1 MNCGL
6 CAKELEI
13 IQEILSRY
21 EAIQSAVLF
30 GSSVTGNFKTAS
42 DIDIALKGAIT
53 IKLIAKI
60 KAEFEDSTLP
70 FFVDIV
76 DYAKADNALK
86 NEIDMQGVML
96 YPHFKATT
104 NTWQRVK
111 LGEVAES
118 IVSGGTP
125 LTSKS
130 EYYNGCI
137 PWLNTKEVK
146 NNRIYLTEKTI
157 TEFGLANSSAKWI
170 EKDSVIVA
178 MYGATAG
185 KVAINK
191 IPLTT
196 NQACCNI
203 TLDANKA
210 DYNFIYYTLLNSFEK
225 LEQMTSGAAQQN
237 LNVGLI
243 SNFSFPLPPLET
255 QQRIAEIL
263 SSLDD
268 KIDLFHR
275 QNKTLESLAL
285 TLFRHTFIDNPK
297 RNAWQIGKLGEEF
310 DFTMGVSPEG
320 NSYNE
325 DIQGM
330 PMFQGNA
337 DFGFRFPNN
346 RIYTTKPKRLAQLF
360 DTLISVRA
368 PVGELNMAK
377 ETCCIGR
384 GLAAFRHKQDSNLYS
399 YTYYKLHSLLKE
411 IKQFNDTGT
420 VFGAISK
427 KDFESIAVTIP
438 PLIFVKNLNQ
448 QLRVFDDKIYN
459 NVKQIQSLESLRDIM
474 LPKLLSGE
482 MEV

>member
-1 MNCGL
+1 MD
-6 CAKELEI
+6 
-13 IQEILSRY
+13 
-21 EAIQSAVLF
+21 
-30 GSSVTGNFKTAS
+30 KT
-42 DIDIALKGAIT
+42 
-53 IKLIAKI
+53 
-60 KAEFEDSTLP
+60 
-70 FFVDIV
+70 
-76 DYAKADNALK
+76 
-86 NEIDMQGVML
+86 
-96 YPHFKATT
+96 
-104 NTWQRVK
+104 TWQRVK
-111 LGEVAES
+111 LGEIAES

-130 EYYNGCI
+130 EYYNGAI

-146 NNRIYLTEKTI
+146 NNRIYFTEKTI

-203 TLDANKA
+203 TLNANKA

-243 SNFSFPLPPLET
+243 SNFSFSLPPLET

-268 KIDLFHR
+268 KIDLLHR

-285 TLFRHTFIDNPK
+285 TLFRHSFIDNPK
-297 RNAWQIGKLGEEF
+297 RNEWQIGKLGEEF

-399 YTYYKLHSLLKE
+399 YTYYKLHSLLNE

-474 LPKLLSGE
+474 LPKLLSRE
-482 MEV
+482 MGV

>member
-1 MNCGL
+1 MMN
-6 CAKELEI
+6 
-13 IQEILSRY
+13 
-21 EAIQSAVLF
+21 
-30 GSSVTGNFKTAS
+30 KT
-42 DIDIALKGAIT
+42 
-53 IKLIAKI
+53 
-60 KAEFEDSTLP
+60 
-70 FFVDIV
+70 
-76 DYAKADNALK
+76 
-86 NEIDMQGVML
+86 
-96 YPHFKATT
+96 
-104 NTWQRVK
+104 TWQRVK
-111 LGEVAES
+111 LGEIAES

-130 EYYNGCI
+130 EYYNGAI

-146 NNRIYLTEKTI
+146 NNRIYFTEKTI

-243 SNFSFPLPPLET
+243 SNFSFSLPPLET

-268 KIDLFHR
+268 KIDLLHR
-275 QNKTLESLAL
+275 QNKTLESLSL
-285 TLFRHTFIDNPK
+285 TLFRHTFIDNPN

-482 MEV
+482 MGV